1 MSDALRLMV
10 RAVDVGYG
18 YTKFVREVRGSDP
31 ICQHFPSMA
40 VPAGRR
46 ALAEGLGQRRD
57 TIAVAVD
64 GIDYEVGPDVA
75 LAAGRF
81 REETFHDDFA
91 ESPTYLA
98 LVRGALGYIAQPAI
112 DLLVVGLPVSTF
124 LSRRDAL
131 RARLLGKHECGGRV
145 VEVRDVL
152 VLAQPHGALGA
163 WGLTGGRFAETK
175 RRTTMVVDCG
185 YRTFDWIVAR
195 GFRVMDALCGAVNR
209 GMRDAL
215 CAIAEPLAAHV
226 GLPIK
231 ALERIDIALRAGQ
244 PALLAGREIDLGGY
258 VAPAHKVAEE
268 AVAALKAAVEE
279 AAAEIDLILLVGGGA
294 WFFTPHLERAFPK
307 HRIERVQDAMTANV
321 RGYQLYGMELA
332 ASRQRALR
340 AAEAA

>member
-1 MSDALRLMV
+1 MDDSLRLTV

-18 YTKFVREVRGSDP
+18 FTKFVRELRESEPV
-31 ICQHFPSMA
+31 CQHFPSMA
-40 VPAGRR
+40 AAAGRR

-57 TIAVAVD
+57 TVTVAVD

-75 LAAGRF
+75 LAVGRF

-98 LVRGALGYIAQPAI
+98 LVRGALAYIGQPTI

-124 LSRRDAL
+124 IARREAL
-131 RARLLGKHECGGRV
+131 RARLIGSHDCGGRA

-163 WGLTGGRFAETK
+163 WGLTKSRFYETK

-195 GFRVMDALCGAVNR
+195 GFRVMDALSGAVNR

-215 CAIAEPLAAHV
+215 LAIAEPLSSQL
-226 GLPIK
+226 GLPVRS
-231 ALERIDIALRAGQ
+231 LERLDVALRTGQ
-244 PALLAGREIDLGGY
+244 PALLAGREIDLAGH
-258 VAPAHKVAEE
+258 VAQAHKVAEE
-268 AVAALKAAVEE
+268 AVASLKAAVEE
-279 AAAEIDLILLVGGGA
+279 AAAEIDLILLVGGSA
-294 WFFTPHLERAFPK
+294 WFFAPHLQRAFPK
-307 HRIERVQDAMTANV
+307 HRIERVQDSMSANV
-321 RGYQLYGMELA
+321 RGYQLYGMEIA

-340 AAEAA
+340 AMEAA